1 MTARRPEDNCPS
13 GCNIVHFG
21 LSIGVCSMAVTNT
34 FAGVEMFIT
43 VIKVG
48 SFTAAAAR
56 FGITKSAVAKSVAQ
70 LEARLGVKLLHRT
83 TRRLALTPE
92 GLAYFEQAEAAL
104 DQLRSAEDVARSRA
118 STVRGVLR
126 VDMPATFGRRIAMPI
141 LMDILR
147 AHPDLRL
154 AASFSDRIIDPVE
167 EGVDL
172 CLRFGELPNRT
183 DIAARPLGSQRLV
196 LCAAPG
202 YLEEAGEPVNLSDL
216 QNHACILGSRPGR
229 PASWRFLDED
239 GQFKCVDPTA
249 THLASDGEVVIDM
262 AIAGFGLCQMPQSLV
277 QPHIDRKELV
287 VVLSDR
293 CQVRASFN
301 AVWPVTRAM
310 LPRVRIV
317 VDEFVRRA
325 DSLAL

>member
-1 MTARRPEDNCPS
+1 MALT
-13 GCNIVHFG
+13 NI
-21 LSIGVCSMAVTNT
+21 
-34 FAGVEMFIT
+34 FAGVEIFIT
-43 VIKVG
+43 VVKAG

-70 LEARLGVKLLHRT
+70 LEARLGVRLLHRT
-83 TRRLALTPE
+83 TRRLSLTPE
-92 GLAYFEQAEAAL
+92 GVAYLEQAEVAL
-104 DQLRSAEDVARSRA
+104 DQLRSAEDAARSKA
-118 STVRGVLR
+118 NTVRGVLR
-126 VDMPATFGRRIAMPI
+126 VDMPAAFGRRIAMPI
-141 LMDILR
+141 LLDILR
-147 AHPDLRL
+147 THPDLRL

-172 CLRFGELPNRT
+172 CLRFGELPDRT
-183 DIAARPLGSQRLV
+183 DIAARSLGSQRLV
-196 LCAAPG
+196 LCAAPR
-202 YLEEAGEPVNLSDL
+202 YFQEAGEPTNLGDL

-229 PASWRFLDED
+229 PASWRFLDEG
-239 GQFKCVDPTA
+239 GQLTSVDPTA

-287 VVLSDR
+287 VALSDR
-293 CQVRASFN
+293 CQVRSSFN
-301 AVWPVTRAM
+301 AVWPATRTM

-325 DSLAL
+325 DALSL

>member
-1 MTARRPEDNCPS
+1 
-13 GCNIVHFG
+13 
-21 LSIGVCSMAVTNT
+21 MALTNS
-34 FAGVEMFIT
+34 FAGVEIFIT
-43 VIKVG
+43 VVKAG

-56 FGITKSAVAKSVAQ
+56 LGITKSAVAKSVAQ
-70 LEARLGVKLLHRT
+70 LEARLAVRLLHRT
-83 TRRLALTPE
+83 TRRLSLTPE
-92 GLAYFEQAEAAL
+92 GMAYLDQAEAAL
-104 DQLRSAEDVARSRA
+104 DQLRLAEDAARSKA

-126 VDMPATFGRRIAMPI
+126 VDMPAAFGRRIAMPI
-141 LMDILR
+141 LLDILR

-172 CLRFGELPNRT
+172 CLRFGELPDRT

-196 LCAAPG
+196 LCAAPA
-202 YLEEAGEPVNLSDL
+202 YLEEAGEPMNLGDL

-239 GQFKCVDPTA
+239 GQLKSLDPTA

-287 VVLSDR
+287 VVLPER

-301 AVWPVTRAM
+301 AVWPVTRTM

-325 DSLAL
+325 DALAL